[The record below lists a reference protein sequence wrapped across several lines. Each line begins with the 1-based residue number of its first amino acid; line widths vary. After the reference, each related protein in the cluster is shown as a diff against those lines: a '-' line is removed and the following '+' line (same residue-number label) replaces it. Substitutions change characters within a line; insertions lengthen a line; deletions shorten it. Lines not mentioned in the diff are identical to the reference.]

1 MAFTLAHVS
10 RLHYYSSFTTICAVN
25 QMVARGNGFGN
36 CLDLNKTRV
45 KLFPNFTMIFSNI
58 MGEEIVSN
66 RDF

>member
-1 MAFTLAHVS
+1 
-10 RLHYYSSFTTICAVN
+10 
-25 QMVARGNGFGN
+25 MVARGNGFGN